1 MIRIFLAA
9 FTAFS
14 LAVACAAP
22 AAADPVNDAANN
34 VGGALCIAISGD
46 PTFKGINRIGDALHE
61 RGFSYPEA
69 GRIVR
74 LSVDAYC
81 PWQQPLLD
89 LYVKSA
95 RWRTI

>member
-1 MIRIFLAA
+1 MIRILLAA
-9 FTAFS
+9 FTTFI
-14 LAVACAAP
+14 LAVSCGAP
-22 AAADPVNDAANN
+22 AAADPVNDAAND

-46 PTFKGINRIGDALHE
+46 PTFKGINRIGNALHD
-61 RGFSYPEA
+61 RGFSYSDA

-74 LSVDAYC
+74 LSVEAYC

>member
-1 MIRIFLAA
+1 MIRILLAA
-9 FTAFS
+9 FIAFAPLVS
-14 LAVACAAP
+14 CAAP
-22 AAADPVNDAANN
+22 AAADPVNDAAND
-34 VGGALCIAISGD
+34 VGGALCIAIIGD
-46 PTFKGINRIGDALHE
+46 PTFKGINHIGNALHE
-61 RGFSYPEA
+61 RGFSYPDA

-74 LSVDAYC
+74 LSIDAYC

>member
-1 MIRIFLAA
+1 MIRIVLATFVA
-9 FTAFS
+9 FALVVS
-14 LAVACAAP
+14 CAAP
-22 AAADPVNDAANN
+22 AAADPVNDAAND

-46 PTFKGINRIGDALHE
+46 PTFNGINRIGNALHE
-61 RGFSYPEA
+61 RGFSYPDA

-74 LSVDAYC
+74 LSVEAYC